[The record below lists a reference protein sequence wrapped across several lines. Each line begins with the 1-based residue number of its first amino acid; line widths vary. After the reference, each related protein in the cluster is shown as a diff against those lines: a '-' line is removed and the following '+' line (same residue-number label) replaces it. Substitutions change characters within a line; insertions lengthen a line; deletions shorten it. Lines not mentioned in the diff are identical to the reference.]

1 MSLTPQLLKCMT
13 PDHALA
19 ALRCEMPDEFMPL
32 LDQIEALWPG
42 ADGVALLSPW
52 EEIGATGEDMEG
64 LASAVVEAGGV
75 EKAASLLL
83 VLARHPRERDP
94 DELDDALALATRLE
108 RAGITDI
115 DKLDTLLAAVE
126 ALKGAAP

>member
-32 LDQIEALWPG
+32 LDQIEALYPG
-42 ADGVALLSPW
+42 AKGVELL
-52 EEIGATGEDMEG
+52 GAWDEHHTAAENMEG

-75 EKAASLLL
+75 ETAAALLL
-83 VLARHPRERDP
+83 VLSRHPRERDP

-108 RAGITDI
+108 KAGITDI
-115 DKLDTLLAAVE
+115 GDLDTLLAAVE
-126 ALKGAAP
+126 AIQRVAP